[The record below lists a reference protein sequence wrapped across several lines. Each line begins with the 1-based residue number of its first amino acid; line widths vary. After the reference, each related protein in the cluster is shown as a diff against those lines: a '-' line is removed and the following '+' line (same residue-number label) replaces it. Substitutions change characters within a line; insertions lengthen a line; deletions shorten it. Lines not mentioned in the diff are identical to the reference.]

1 MQLITDDKLIW
12 SPTVA
17 NSRMNRSRN
26 ASGINSYEQEFKF
39 KPEQFLESAVAE
51 KGSAAWLDICCG
63 EGKALLQ
70 TAQYFKN
77 RNLQQAIELNG
88 IDLIEN
94 SNSNS
99 DVVFYVMPFSSFK
112 SAIKYDLIT
121 CVHGLHYVGNK
132 LAAIEKAISLLKVNG
147 LFVANL
153 DLSDICIKDTNSN
166 QLLKDRL
173 KKENIQYNSRRK
185 IIKKIGYDEVSFDYD
200 YLGADEKSGPNYTGQ
215 EAVTSY
221 YVIGK

>member
-1 MQLITDDKLIW
+1 MQLIPDDKLIW

-39 KPEQFLESAVAE
+39 KPGQFLESAVAE

-77 RNLQQAIELNG
+77 RNRQQAIELNG

-121 CVHGLHYVGNK
+121 CVHGLHYVENK
-132 LAAIEKAISLLKVNG
+132 LAAIEKAISLLKVKG

-153 DLSDICIKDTNSN
+153 DLSDICIKDTDSN

-185 IIKKIGYDEVSFDYD
+185 IIKKIGYDELRFDYD
-200 YLGADEKSGPNYTGQ
+200 YLGADEKAALIIQ
-215 EAVTSY
+215 DR
-221 YVIGK
+221 KQ

>member
-1 MQLITDDKLIW
+1 M
-12 SPTVA
+12 
-17 NSRMNRSRN
+17 
-26 ASGINSYEQEFKF
+26 
-39 KPEQFLESAVAE
+39 
-51 KGSAAWLDICCG
+51 
-63 EGKALLQ
+63 LQ

-77 RNLQQAIELNG
+77 RNRQQAIELNG

-99 DVVFYVMPFSSFK
+99 DVVFYVMPFSSFR

-153 DLSDICIKDTNSN
+153 DLSDICIKDTDSN

-185 IIKKIGYDEVSFDYD
+185 IIKKIGYDELRFDYD

-221 YVIGK
+221 YVIRK